1 MAELR
6 YSKATS
12 RPARWVVAVPEDSPV
27 QSAKDMDGMTVAT
40 ELPITTERFFKD
52 AGVNVNVEYSW
63 GTTEVK
69 AKGKLV
75 EGIVDIT
82 ETGSSLRANNLKIV
96 GTVMEST
103 TRFIANKA
111 AWADPVKRCAALSSL
126 SLSLSLSLLTWSGAG
141 REKIESIALLLQ
153 AAIDGKDKIGLKAN
167 IPKSSMDEC
176 LALMPSETAPTVAD
190 LTDSE
195 YVSAEI
201 VRPSAPGSSF
211 VARCG
216 LRFIGGV
223 LLRPAC
229 DHVTRVRF
237 SLQVCT
243 AVEGREITPKLYR
256 LGARGILMY
265 PLNVVVH

>member
-27 QSAKDMDGMTVAT
+27 QSAKDMDGMTIAT

-111 AWADPVKRCAALSSL
+111 AWADPVKRCAALSSH
-126 SLSLSLSLLTWSGAG
+126 SHSLSLSLLTWSGAG

-201 VRPSAPGSSF
+201 VRPK
-211 VARCG
+211 RCLLIRG
-216 LRFIGGV
+216 ALWPAVIGGV

-229 DHVTRVRF
+229 DHVTRV
-237 SLQVCT
+237 VCRSRC
-243 AVEGREITPKLYR
+243 VRRWKGGRSHRSCTGWVR
-256 LGARGILMY
+256 AAS
-265 PLNVVVH
+265 

>member
-1 MAELR
+1 VRSRHSRPKRLSWLLVAFRVQRSFNVSDDDKVVEVCELK

-12 RPARWVVAVPEDSPV
+12 RPARWVLAVRDDSDI

-40 ELPITTERFFKD
+40 ELPITTKRYFESQ
-52 AGVNVNVEYSW
+52 GVDVNVEYSW

-75 EGIVDIT
+75 DGIVDIT

-96 GTVMEST
+96 GTIMEST
-103 TRFIANKA
+103 TRFIANKE
-111 AWADPVKRCAALSSL
+111 AWADPAR
-126 SLSLSLSLLTWSGAG
+126 
-141 REKIESIALLLQ
+141 REKIQSIALLLQ
-153 AAIDGKDKIGLKAN
+153 AAIDGKDKVGLKAN
-167 IPKSSMDEC
+167 IPRANMDEC
-176 LALMPSETAPTVAD
+176 LALMPAETAPTVAD

-201 VRPSAPGSSF
+201 V
-211 VARCG
+211 
-216 LRFIGGV
+216 
-223 LLRPAC
+223 
-229 DHVTRVRF
+229 
-237 SLQVCT
+237 CT
-243 AVEGREITPKLYR
+243 AVAGREITPKLYA